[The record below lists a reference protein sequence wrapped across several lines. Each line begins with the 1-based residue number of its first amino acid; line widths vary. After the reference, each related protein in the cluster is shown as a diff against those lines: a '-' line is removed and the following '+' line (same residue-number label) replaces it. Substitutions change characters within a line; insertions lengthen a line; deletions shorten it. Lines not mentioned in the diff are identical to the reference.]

1 MQTSL
6 ITVPLGWRK
15 LACACVVL
23 PGLEQLECSLHPQ
36 SDRVS
41 AIAYVG

>member
-15 LACACVVL
+15 LACACAML
-23 PGLEQLECSLHPQ
+23 LGLEQLKCSLHPQ

-41 AIAYVG
+41 AIAYMG